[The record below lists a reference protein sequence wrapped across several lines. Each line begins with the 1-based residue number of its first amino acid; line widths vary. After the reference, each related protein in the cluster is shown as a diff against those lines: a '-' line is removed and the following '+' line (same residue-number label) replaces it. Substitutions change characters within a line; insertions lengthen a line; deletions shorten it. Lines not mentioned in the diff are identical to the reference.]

1 MTSAGFGEGAS
12 VEMAALPLKLVFE
25 LSPLVRRLPPEAAKA
40 PALLA
45 LNAARMAFDDWSAQI
60 PQRLW
65 DRAAAG
71 RMRIAFDAS
80 GEGMPHDPEQS
91 RQTHAF
97 LAARGIDPRGV
108 SYITQDRGYGA
119 AYEAW
124 RLSTGAGPGMR
135 ILYADYFIR
144 RFFQDLEARGAETFA
159 HRLAQFRARAA
170 HRERRLISLNL
181 SPRESKVLFLLR
193 LMRDDLWDQAFVSFG
208 GIGMNKRGKKPV
220 YKRWKD
226 EIAGLAPQLARL
238 EGMGRFLLDHDDD
251 NSRPEY
257 RTPIFDA
264 DLPEYDLSW
273 FTVVTETEM
282 RDRPS
287 RITEK
292 ACKALVNFHPLIFLG
307 NPHALDFVRDYGFQT
322 FEGFFDET
330 YDLELDPRRRFDM
343 VYDQVAALCRADEA
357 ELARRTA
364 AVEEALVHNA
374 RWGLTQLPRI
384 IRDERDAALLNAV
397 LA

>member
-1 MTSAGFGEGAS
+1 LVSFSEAGRVETATVLPKFIFEVSAF
-12 VEMAALPLKLVFE
+12 
-25 LSPLVRRLPPEAAKA
+25 VRRTPLEAAEA
-40 PALLA
+40 PKLLVLPA
-45 LNAARMAFDDWSAQI
+45 IRMTFADWLAQV

-71 RMRIAFDAS
+71 QMRIVFDAS
-80 GEGMPHDPEQS
+80 GEGRTHDPEQS

-97 LAARGIDPRGV
+97 LAARGVDPRTV

-119 AYEAW
+119 DYEAW
-124 RLSTGAGPGMR
+124 RTAERAGPGMR

-144 RFFQDLEARGAETFA
+144 RFFFDLEARGAETFA
-159 HRLAQFRARAA
+159 HRLALFRNRAA
-170 HRERRLISLNL
+170 HRPRRLISLNL

-193 LMRDDLWDQAFVSFG
+193 LMRDGLWDQAFVSFG

-220 YKRWKD
+220 YKRWKH
-226 EIAGLAPQLARL
+226 EIAALAPELARL
-238 EGMGRFLLDHDDD
+238 EAMGRFLLDGDGD
-251 NSRPEY
+251 NTSLHY
-257 RTPIFDA
+257 RTPIYDV
-264 DLPEYDLSW
+264 DLPQHGESW
-273 FTVVTETEM
+273 FTVVPETEM
-282 RDRPS
+282 RDRSS

-307 NPHALDFVRDYGFQT
+307 NPGSLDFLREYGFQT
-322 FEGFFDET
+322 FEGFFDEA
-330 YDLELDPRRRFDM
+330 YDREADPRRRFDL
-343 VYDQVAALCRADEA
+343 VYDQVVALCRADEA

-374 RWGLTQLPRI
+374 HWGLTKLPGV
-384 IRDERDAALLNAV
+384 IRRERDAALLRAV